1 MASPASLLRGGWLA
15 LGGAMKEWSSTSPA
29 DTEVPLEELD
39 EQSVFFSLD
48 PAELKSLN
56 IKPGQMVSYDLHKGD
71 NGRYYAI
78 NIEVVDA
85 VDD

>member
-1 MASPASLLRGGWLA
+1 
-15 LGGAMKEWSSTSPA
+15 MKKWTSTSPV
-29 DTEVPLEELD
+29 DTEVPPEELD

-48 PAELKSLN
+48 PAELERLN

-85 VDD
+85 EGS

>member
-1 MASPASLLRGGWLA
+1 
-15 LGGAMKEWSSTSPA
+15 
-29 DTEVPLEELD
+29 
-39 EQSVFFSLD
+39 
-48 PAELKSLN
+48 
-56 IKPGQMVSYDLHKGD
+56 MVSYDLHKGD